1 MPTYEYEC
9 RACQHRFEK
18 FQSMSEDPVR
28 VCPACGG
35 SVRRVIGGG
44 MGIIF
49 KGPGFYVTDS
59 KSASASAALTAAKK
73 EGGSEAGAES
83 AAPAAASASASA
95 AAAPAA
101 TSKASEPQSS
111 AASKES
117 A

>member
-9 RACQHRFEK
+9 RSCQHRFEK
-18 FQSMSEDPVR
+18 FQSMSEDPVQ

-35 SVRRVIGGG
+35 RVRRVIGGG

-73 EGGSEAGAES
+73 EGGAES
-83 AAPAAASASASA
+83 KTEAAAPASAST

-101 TSKASEPQSS
+101 TSKASEAQSS
-111 AASKES
+111 AAKKES

>member
-59 KSASASAALTAAKK
+59 KSSAASAALTPAKKDSGSEAKETVAASPAPKTTENPAAAAKK
-73 EGGSEAGAES
+73 ES
-83 AAPAAASASASA
+83 A
-95 AAAPAA
+95 
-101 TSKASEPQSS
+101 
-111 AASKES
+111 
-117 A
+117 

>member
-9 RACQHRFEK
+9 RTCQHRFEK

-59 KSASASAALTAAKK
+59 KSSTAAAALTPSKK
-73 EGGSEAGAES
+73 EGEADSKPPAKAEAS
-83 AAPAAASASASA
+83 SAPA
-95 AAAPAA
+95 
-101 TSKASEPQSS
+101 TKASDSPSP
-111 AASKES
+111 ATKKES

>member
-9 RACQHRFEK
+9 RSCQHRFEK

-28 VCPACGG
+28 VCPVCGG

-59 KSASASAALTAAKK
+59 KNSTASAALTPSKKDSGSEVKGEATASPAPKVAESQEPAAKK
-73 EGGSEAGAES
+73 ES
-83 AAPAAASASASA
+83 A
-95 AAAPAA
+95 
-101 TSKASEPQSS
+101 
-111 AASKES
+111 
-117 A
+117 